1 MKQLFYLLFIVT
13 AISCSKN
20 PVKKPER
27 LLEEEVMVDI
37 IYDVSLL
44 QAIEGAYPNKLIE
57 QNIKPN
63 QFIFEKYQIDSVM
76 YKENQL
82 YYAADSRVYK
92 RIYKKVSERLDQNIQ
107 KAGKVINDPIKN
119 NVIEVSE

>member
-63 QFIFEKYQIDSVM
+63 QFIFEKYQIDSVT

-107 KAGKVINDPIKN
+107 KAGKVINDPVKN

>member
-37 IYDVSLL
+37 IYDISLL

-63 QFIFEKYQIDSVM
+63 QFIFVSSVLQGG
-76 YKENQL
+76 KFRTE
-82 YYAADSRVYK
+82 AS
-92 RIYKKVSERLDQNIQ
+92 INI
-107 KAGKVINDPIKN
+107 
-119 NVIEVSE
+119 

>member
-1 MKQLFYLLFIVT
+1 MRQLFILFFALFVV
-13 AISCSKN
+13 SCSKN

>member
-107 KAGKVINDPIKN
+107 KVGKVINDPVKN

>member
-107 KAGKVINDPIKN
+107 KAGKVINDPVKN

>member
-1 MKQLFYLLFIVT
+1 MKQLSYLLFIVT

-107 KAGKVINDPIKN
+107 KAGKVINDPVKN

>member
-107 KAGKVINDPIKN
+107 KAGKVLNDPVKN

>member
-1 MKQLFYLLFIVT
+1 MKQLIYLLCIVT

-63 QFIFEKYQIDSVM
+63 QFIFEKYQIDSVT

-107 KAGKVINDPIKN
+107 KAGKVINDPVKN

>member
-1 MKQLFYLLFIVT
+1 MKQLIYLLCIVT
-13 AISCSKN
+13 AIPCSKN

-63 QFIFEKYQIDSVM
+63 QFIFEKYQIDSVT

-107 KAGKVINDPIKN
+107 KAGKVINDPVKN

>member
-82 YYAADSRVYK
+82 YFAADSRVYK

-107 KAGKVINDPIKN
+107 KAGKVINDPVKN

>member
-63 QFIFEKYQIDSVM
+63 QFIFEKYQIDSVT